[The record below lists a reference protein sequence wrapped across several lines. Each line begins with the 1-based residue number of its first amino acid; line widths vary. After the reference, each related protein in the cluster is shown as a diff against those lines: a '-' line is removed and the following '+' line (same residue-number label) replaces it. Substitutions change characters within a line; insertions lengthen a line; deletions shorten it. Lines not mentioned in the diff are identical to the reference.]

1 MSTKEKRPVRTYTDI
16 DMAFKVN
23 PVTKDI
29 GRKTDVNA
37 VKQALRN
44 LFMYNRG
51 EKRFDPNFGGNIRAM
66 LFEPVDYVTAG
77 ALQKEIEFMI
87 RNYEPRVELDA
98 VQVESDPDGNSYQLR
113 IDFHVIGVREP
124 QVYTS
129 ILERLR

>member
-51 EKRFDPNFGGNIRAM
+51 EKRFDPNF
-66 LFEPVDYVTAG
+66 
-77 ALQKEIEFMI
+77 
-87 RNYEPRVELDA
+87 
-98 VQVESDPDGNSYQLR
+98 YQP
-113 IDFHVIGVREP
+113 P
-124 QVYTS
+124 QIQIT
-129 ILERLR
+129 L